1 MSRGYGLRI
10 YTDAAGLN
18 RAVSPM
24 EDLLYIYVDVP
35 LLSTKASWILVRRR
49 PGLDGLVDALRFGLR
64 FAPELLGFKAT
75 VVEALE
81 VEEVALLK
89 GLSPSDLGDLYV
101 LLRDAEAAVESLGAT
116 YGECPGNTSCYI
128 LRDHP
133 RYSI

>member
-81 VEEVALLK
+81 VEEIALLK
-89 GLSPSDLGDLYV
+89 GLSPSDLGGSLRPVEGRRGGRGEPGGYLRRMSRQYLLLYFK
-101 LLRDAEAAVESLGAT
+101 G
-116 YGECPGNTSCYI
+116 PPQI
-128 LRDHP
+128 
-133 RYSI
+133 